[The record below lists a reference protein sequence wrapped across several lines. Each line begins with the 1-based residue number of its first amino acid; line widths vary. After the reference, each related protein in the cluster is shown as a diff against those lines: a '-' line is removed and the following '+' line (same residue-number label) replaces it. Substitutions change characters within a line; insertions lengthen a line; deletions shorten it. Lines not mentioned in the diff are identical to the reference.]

1 MKVLKGLV
9 FPLKYVKMNYN
20 VKIEKCGVTMEQ
32 QVTEKKETE
41 KTKNLPLFILKIVG
55 NVIFYLI
62 IIALLLF
69 SIMNIRA
76 GNKVDGYPNIF
87 GKGFLSVQTDS
98 MKGDKEDSFEAGDLI
113 IVSVFKEKKV
123 NDLKVGDVITF
134 YDATVNDNKGG
145 LNSHRI
151 VYINR
156 ESEDNQSGNITSVV
170 TQGDKSVSDFNWTYN
185 PDSTDPNA
193 PERNLDLLSHNHVQ
207 IVQIKDIRGVMTSV
221 WHGAGTAL
229 DNVQKYWLFIFVLP
243 VLLFLIFE
251 VLMVAKNVMAL
262 KNEKKKSQIDS
273 DNVIDIEAQKEELR
287 AQILAEL
294 KAEQEKQAIET
305 EAVAEEKPVEVS
317 EEVAEDPE
325 VIEEKPQEEEV
336 SEPKEA
342 EDPVALEKP
351 VEEPIVEEPV
361 IEGPVTESIV
371 EETQPKEEEVPAPEA
386 VEVKQEEQPKK
397 TTTRKTAGTK
407 KTATGTKKTAS
418 TTKKTTTST
427 SAAKKPAAKKSTS
440 AKATVGEKTTTS
452 TAKKSST
459 GAKTTTTSAK
469 KPASSSKK
477 TTASTGAK
485 KTTSTAKKT
494 TTKKT
499 STEVTKEKGE

>member
-32 QVTEKKETE
+32 QVMEKKETE

-207 IVQIKDIRGVMTSV
+207 MVQIKDIRGVMTSV
-221 WHGAGTAL
+221 WHGAGTTL

-251 VLMVAKNVMAL
+251 ILMVAKNVMAL

-294 KAEQEKQAIET
+294 KAEQEKQAIEAET
-305 EAVAEEKPVEVS
+305 VAEEKPGEATEEAVE
-317 EEVAEDPE
+317 APE
-325 VIEEKPQEEEV
+325 VIEEMPQEEEV
-336 SEPKEA
+336 SEPKEVEA
-342 EDPVALEKP
+342 PVALETP
-351 VEEPIVEEPV
+351 VEEPVAEEPV
-361 IEGPVTESIV
+361 IEEPVVESIV
-371 EETQPKEEEVPAPEA
+371 EEPQPKEEEMPAPETI
-386 VEVKQEEQPKK
+386 EVKQEEQPKK
-397 TTTRKTAGTK
+397 TTTRKT
-407 KTATGTKKTAS
+407 TGTKKTTS

-427 SAAKKPAAKKSTS
+427 SAAKKPAAKKST
-440 AKATVGEKTTTS
+440 AAKKATAGEKKTTS

-469 KPASSSKK
+469 KPASSTKK
-477 TTASTGAK
+477 TTASTGTKKTTSSAK
-485 KTTSTAKKT
+485 KTTAKKT
-494 TTKKT
+494 G
-499 STEVTKEKGE
+499 TEVAKEKGE